1 MRYFLAL
8 AGMALTLALISGCD
22 LSQRITALRT
32 FGAHPVV
39 DRSSSMDSTQQ
50 DMLNIQAPTKI
61 TAIRGGTAQ
70 CFDYVLAR
78 DGKKRITLCRSPR
91 RVGLTPGD
99 IQPAAQRWQTAALH
113 PMRASTESLSVDGV

>member
-78 DGKKRITLCRSPR
+78 DGKKADYFVSFTSQGWANAWGYSTCS
-91 RVGLTPGD
+91 
-99 IQPAAQRWQTAALH
+99 AALADGSL
-113 PMRASTESLSVDGV
+113 ASNARINRNPHR